1 MAEKS
6 FDGIPGAL
14 RSILISS
21 INKGVREKEMTHI
34 ADMKMALLAAL
45 IVLTSVVCTRDEDK
59 LAQVDP
65 VLRNAPLIETQR
77 LAG

>member
-1 MAEKS
+1 
-6 FDGIPGAL
+6 
-14 RSILISS
+14 
-21 INKGVREKEMTHI
+21 MTHI